1 MFYLERASAI
11 RIHIPWV
18 FQKGDLPPEFGF
30 SESGPQEFT
39 KQITISHHS
48 STLFYQEG
56 LFHSNQSSA
65 QCHIEH
71 IYNTW
76 LK

>member
-39 KQITISHHS
+39 KQITIKS
-48 STLFYQEG
+48 SQ
-56 LFHSNQSSA
+56 FHLILSGRFISLQSKFSPVP
-65 QCHIEH
+65 
-71 IYNTW
+71 Y
-76 LK
+76 